1 MEATSGLTAYI
12 CISDRS
18 CCIQHSIYNKNY
30 ETFWMSE
37 LHSSVVRLC
46 VRQCC
51 RSISTHFV
59 LCVCLRANLR
69 LVECIYPSESFWCYC
84 RFVCPSVLLR
94 LCWSVK
100 EALVVLSLCYLCAI
114 SAIYG
119 RNCPVSHLFVR
130 VISVLSLCYL
140 CYLLLSLCYLCAISV
155 LSLCY
160 LCVISVLSLCYL
172 CVISMTSSKKKNFI
186 CSFTCFLEA

>member
-114 SAIYG
+114 SAISCYL
-119 RNCPVSHLFVR
+119 C
-130 VISVLSLCYL
+130 VISV
-140 CYLLLSLCYLCAISV
+140 LSLCYLCAISV

-160 LCVISVLSLCYL
+160 LCVIFVLSL
-172 CVISMTSSKKKNFI
+172 
-186 CSFTCFLEA
+186 